1 LILKIFKSQ
10 ELEVL
15 WFWKLSK
22 TPHNLN
28 YLHNSCFC
36 SRSCDFWSLISA
48 KANNSLVFHNDISP
62 SIGCQICIG
71 ILFLHVWD
79 EEKCKKRH
87 T

>member
-1 LILKIFKSQ
+1 LILKFFKSQ

-36 SRSCDFWSLISA
+36 SSSCDFWSLISG
-48 KANNSLVFHNDISP
+48 KANTSLVFHNGISP
-62 SIGCQICIG
+62 SLGRQIASIS
-71 ILFLHVWD
+71 
-79 EEKCKKRH
+79 
-87 T
+87 